1 MSSAEIIDKDSY
13 ESITFDHDFQK
24 THIEKALKLVRQYI
38 IVNKLLL
45 VGGMAIDLS
54 LRSKGSKLYPDNK
67 LPDYD
72 FLSPQFHVDAYKLG
86 EQLVKEN
93 IPGISIIRGM
103 HASTM
108 RVRVNFVPVADITYI
123 PENLFKLV
131 PTTEYQGFTI
141 VHPYY
146 QMIDQHRALS
156 LPYENAP
163 FETIMQRFDKDLKR
177 NDLLYDAYPIKPEE
191 ITKTTHISVDKNIFK
206 DSCVNGFLAA
216 IYWLKYA
223 DSHGYKPD
231 IEYQNIL
238 DKTTFGDKI
247 ETELPDELHISILSD
262 HPEEVSKEF
271 KTPVIYNSTLD
282 KIACRTVFENYEVL
296 HNHGRL
302 TAAYHDKELNL
313 YIANIQTI
321 LCHMLA
327 LAIIYKNKNAQS
339 VFSLCRDL
347 FIWGCKE
354 YLDNKDEKYLLLLPT
369 YEVYG
374 DHNYTES
381 HELAYKDFESKI
393 DEVNN
398 KQITPKN
405 AYPEPGKAI
414 KESLFEFIPSE
425 SPIYQVDGL
434 PTKKEFLKNNH

>member
-1 MSSAEIIDKDSY
+1 MSSAEIIDKDTY

-54 LRSKGSKLYPDNK
+54 LRAKGSKLYPDNK

-72 FLSPQFHVDAYKLG
+72 FLSSNFHVDAYKLG
-86 EQLVKEN
+86 EQLVKDN
-93 IPGISIIRGM
+93 IPGISVIRGM

-131 PTTEYQGFTI
+131 PTIEYQGFTI
-141 VHPYY
+141 VHPHY

-177 NDLLYDAYPIKPEE
+177 NDLLYEAYPIESEKL
-191 ITKTTHISVDKNIFK
+191 TKTEKITVSKDMFKNNCI
-206 DSCVNGFLAA
+206 NGFLAA
-216 IYWLKYA
+216 MYWLKYA
-223 DSHGYKPD
+223 VDNGYKPD

-238 DKTTFGDKI
+238 DNTTFEDQIK
-247 ETELPDELHISILSD
+247 TELPDQLFISILSD
-262 HPEEVSKEF
+262 HPDKVALKDGI
-271 KTPVIYNSTLD
+271 IYNSTLD
-282 KIACRTVFENYEVL
+282 KIVCRTVSENYEVL
-296 HNHGRL
+296 HNHGSL
-302 TAAYHDKELNL
+302 TSAYYDKTQDLYVANL
-313 YIANIQTI
+313 QSV

-327 LAIIYKNKNAQS
+327 TAIIYKNKNAQS
-339 VFSLCRDL
+339 VFCLSRDL

-354 YLDNKDEKYLLLLPT
+354 YLDSKDEKYLLLLPT
-369 YEVYG
+369 HEAYG

-398 KQITPKN
+398 KQLTPKN
-405 AYPEPGKAI
+405 AYPEPGKSI
-414 KESLFEFIPSE
+414 KESLFEFVPAD

-434 PTKKEFLKNNH
+434 PTKKEFLNKE